1 MAGVGLDAVGVHVGG
16 RALLQGVTLEV
27 ADGAFVAIVG
37 SSGSGKTTL
46 LRTVAGLV
54 RPSAGTIRFDGADIT
69 LVEAGRRDVG
79 MVFQQAALL
88 RHISVRRNVSFPLDV
103 RRQTAEEIRRRVDA
117 EVRALHIE
125 RLLLQRPDELS
136 YGEAQMVQIA
146 RTLVRVPR
154 VLLLDEPFASLDEQL
169 RGRMRAE
176 IRLLQEGYGVT
187 TLMTTNDP
195 RDVAALAGS
204 VVVLEEGRLVQ
215 AGSTVEVRETPA
227 TLLAAATTGDLS
239 TFDATVVAES
249 TGSWLVR
256 DDPSGGPGL
265 RLRSWSPALAEFDGQ
280 LVTVAVR
287 PEHVVITP
295 SGSVVAGVERSI
307 PGSTPVVQLVVAGA
321 RIQATPEPGVAHLR
335 GETVRARIDHHHVFD
350 RTTGRTVA

>member
-1 MAGVGLDAVGVHVGG
+1 MAGLGLDAVSVELGG
-16 RALLQGVTLEV
+16 RWLLDDVSLDV
-27 ADGAFVAIVG
+27 PDGTFVAVVG

-54 RPSAGTIRFDGADIT
+54 RPSAGAIRFDGADVT
-69 LVEAGRRDVG
+69 QVEPGRRDVG
-79 MVFQQAALL
+79 MVFQQAVLL

-146 RTLVRVPR
+146 RALVRVPR
-154 VLLLDEPFASLDEQL
+154 MLLLDEPFASLDEQL

-176 IRLLQEGYGVT
+176 IKLLQEGYGVT

-195 RDVAALAGS
+195 RDVAALACF
-204 VVVLEEGRLVQ
+204 VVVLDEGRLVQ
-215 AGSTVEVRETPA
+215 AGATVEVRDMPR

-256 DDPSGGPGL
+256 HDPSGGPGL
-265 RLRSWSPALAEFDGQ
+265 RLRSWSPALADFDGRR
-280 LVTVAVR
+280 VTVAVR
-287 PEHVVITP
+287 PEHVVIT
-295 SGSVVAGVERSI
+295 STGSVVAGVDRSI
-307 PGSTPVVQLVVAGA
+307 PGATPVVQLVAAGA
-321 RIQATPEPGVAHLR
+321 RIQATPEPGVAHVR
-335 GETVRARIDHHHVFD
+335 GETVRARIDRHLIFD
-350 RTTGRTVA
+350 RATGRAIA

>member
-1 MAGVGLDAVGVHVGG
+1 MAGLGLDAVGVELAG
-16 RALLQGVTLEV
+16 RQLLRGVTLDV

-37 SSGSGKTTL
+37 PSGSGKTTL
-46 LRTVAGLV
+46 LRAVAGLV
-54 RPSAGTIRFDGADIT
+54 RPSAGVIRFDGADVT
-69 LVEAGRRDVG
+69 GVEPGRRDVG

-88 RHISVRRNVSFPLDV
+88 RHISVRRNVSFPLEV

-146 RTLVRVPR
+146 RALVRVPR

-176 IRLLQEGYGVT
+176 IKLLQDGYGVT
-187 TLMTTNDP
+187 TLMTTNDR
-195 RDVAALAGS
+195 RDVTTLAGS
-204 VVVLEEGRLVQ
+204 VVVLDEGRLVQ
-215 AGSTVEVRETPA
+215 AGSTSEVRNSPG

-239 TFDATVVAES
+239 TFDATVVAET

-256 DDPSGGPGL
+256 DDPAGGAGL
-265 RLRSWSPALAEFDGQ
+265 RLRSWSPALAGFDGQ

-287 PEHVVITP
+287 PEHVAIAS
-295 SGSVVAGVERSI
+295 SGSVVARVDRSI
-307 PGSTPVVQLVVAGA
+307 PGATPVVQLLAAGA
-321 RIQATPEPGVAHLR
+321 RIEATPEPGVVHER
-335 GETVRARIDHHHVFD
+335 GETVRARIDHHLVFD
-350 RTTGRTVA
+350 RGTGRVIG